1 MKRTQLFEE
10 LDFLLSHHLESSLF
24 DFLEFDAFGDVLQP
38 TSTVLNPVAPISKQ
52 QNGGATTPNSSEQKI
67 LSTNLDAS
75 LASLANN
82 LDINYK
88 NNNFQ

>member
-1 MKRTQLFEE
+1 MRVFV
-10 LDFLLSHHLESSLF
+10 FCIHRWI
-24 DFLEFDAFGDVLQP
+24 EFDAFGDVMQP
-38 TSTVLNPVAPISKQ
+38 TNKSTTAMS
-52 QNGGATTPNSSEQKI
+52 NSSSMSRPTNAGQGDKSTGQDQKI
-67 LSTNLDAS
+67 LSTDLDMS

>member
-1 MKRTQLFEE
+1 
-10 LDFLLSHHLESSLF
+10 
-24 DFLEFDAFGDVLQP
+24 LQP
-38 TSTVLNPVAPISKQ
+38 TSTILNPASSNNKQ
-52 QNGGATTPNSSEQKI
+52 ANGGSITPNSSEQKI
-67 LSTNLDAS
+67 LTTNLDAS

>member
-1 MKRTQLFEE
+1 MLYLTTIREIFYILK
-10 LDFLLSHHLESSLF
+10 
-24 DFLEFDAFGDVLQP
+24 EFDAFGDVMQP
-38 TSTVLNPVAPISKQ
+38 TSTAVNPLAANNKQ
-52 QNGGATTPNSSEQKI
+52 ANGGGDKTPITSEQKI

>member
-1 MKRTQLFEE
+1 
-10 LDFLLSHHLESSLF
+10 
-24 DFLEFDAFGDVLQP
+24 LQP
-38 TSTVLNPVAPISKQ
+38 TSTVLNPAPSINKQ
-52 QNGGATTPNSSEQKI
+52 ANGGAITPNSSEQKI